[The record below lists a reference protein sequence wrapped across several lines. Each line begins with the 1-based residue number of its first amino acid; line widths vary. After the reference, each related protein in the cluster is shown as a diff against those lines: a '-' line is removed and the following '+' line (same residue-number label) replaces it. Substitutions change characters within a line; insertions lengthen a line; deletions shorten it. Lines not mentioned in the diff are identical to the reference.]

1 MRTDALSEPRPTV
14 ATVETVE
21 QVPHAGSEQES
32 LVASLR
38 RQRAV
43 VRWKLEGLDDE
54 QLRRAVVPSG
64 TTLLGLVKHL
74 ASVEAGWFCASF
86 GRPAEEVETSE
97 EDPEADWR
105 VEASETTAD
114 VLGYHD
120 RACAAADAVVAELP
134 LEATGRS
141 SRDEEVTMRW
151 VLVHMIEE
159 NARHA
164 GHADVLRELLDGRT
178 GDYPG

>member
-1 MRTDALSEPRPTV
+1 M
-14 ATVETVE
+14 ETVE
-21 QVPHAGSEQES
+21 QVPRTGGEQES

-54 QLRRAVVPSG
+54 QVRRAVLSSG
-64 TTLLGLVKHL
+64 TSLLGLVKHL
-74 ASVEAGWFCASF
+74 ASVEAGWFCAGF
-86 GRPAEEVETSE
+86 GRPAEEVATSE
-97 EDPEADWR
+97 ADPDADFR
-105 VEASETTAD
+105 VEAGESTAD
-114 VLGYHD
+114 VLAYHD
-120 RACAAADAVVAELP
+120 RACRAADAVVAELP

-141 SRDEEVTMRW
+141 SGGDVVSMRW
-151 VLVHMIEE
+151 VLLHMIEE

>member
-1 MRTDALSEPRPTV
+1 
-14 ATVETVE
+14 VETVE
-21 QVPHAGSEQES
+21 QVPHTAGEQES

-64 TTLLGLVKHL
+64 MTLLGVLKHL
-74 ASVEAGWFCASF
+74 ASVEAGWFCAGF
-86 GRPAEEVETSE
+86 GRPAEEVATSE
-97 EDPEADWR
+97 EDPDADFR
-105 VEASETTAD
+105 VEADETTAD
-114 VLGYHD
+114 VLAYHD
-120 RACAAADAVVAELP
+120 RACRAADAVVAELP
-134 LEATGRS
+134 LDATGRS
-141 SRDEEVTMRW
+141 WSGEVITMRW